1 MRAFT
6 IVQGLFV
13 ILGILRGS
21 PAWAQERAP
30 RPART
35 LTVPGPS
42 GAVVHSQPI
51 AVAANFTTTLELE
64 MPVSEV
70 SLNGPGSERVG
81 VQRMGRQIIF
91 LRPGGALSEKGQ
103 PTLMVTAEDGVR
115 YVFPLVG
122 DAVEPDTEVR
132 VRRGHCPTEEEL
144 DLAAVEL
151 LLREPVGQ
159 LRKSA
164 FQERNRW
171 AVADGVRMQV
181 WGALPFSRIAIVGLR
196 ITSEEQAPFLFER
209 ARFHSP
215 MGRLKVLGALPQ
227 PDGDIA
233 IVVER
238 AADEADGVLYTLS
251 VTEKDGPRQLV
262 ADVVPWPL
270 VSALPSRGV
279 PGEELR
285 PEEGAEANPDRGPR
299 EGKLPRTKVR
309 KRR

>member
-6 IVQGLFV
+6 IVQGL
-13 ILGILRGS
+13 ILLLGLLRGNF
-21 PAWAQERAP
+21 AWAQEQAP
-30 RPART
+30 RPVRT
-35 LTVPGPS
+35 LTVPEPP
-42 GAVVHSQPI
+42 GAMVDSQPI
-51 AVAANFTTTLELE
+51 SVAANFTTTLELE
-64 MPVSEV
+64 MPVREV
-70 SLNGPGSERVG
+70 SLNGSGSERVG
-81 VQRMGRQIIF
+81 VQRMGRQIVF
-91 LRPGGALSEKGQ
+91 LRPSGALSAKEQ
-103 PTLMVTAEDGVR
+103 PTLTVTAEDGVR

-132 VRRGHCPTEEEL
+132 VRRGRCPTEEEL

-171 AVADGVRMQV
+171 AVAEGVTMKV

-196 ITSEEQAPFLFER
+196 IISEEQAPFLFER

-227 PDGDIA
+227 PGGDIA

-238 AADEADGVLYTLS
+238 PADEADGVLYTLS

-262 ADVVPWPL
+262 ADVIPWPL
-270 VSALPSRGV
+270 VSALPARGV
-279 PGEELR
+279 PREELGTK
-285 PEEGAEANPDRGPR
+285 EGAEANPDRGPG
-299 EGKLPRTKVR
+299 EGKLPRMKVR

>member
-6 IVQGLFV
+6 IVQGL
-13 ILGILRGS
+13 ILILALSRGS

-42 GAVVHSQPI
+42 GATVHSQPI
-51 AVAANFTTTLELE
+51 AVAADFTTTLELE

-91 LRPGGALSEKGQ
+91 LRPGGVLSEKER
-103 PTLMVTAEDGVR
+103 PTLMVTAEDGIR

-122 DAVEPDTEVR
+122 NAVKPDTEVR
-132 VRRGHCPTEEEL
+132 VRLGRCPSEEEL
-144 DLAAVEL
+144 DLAAVDL

-159 LRKSA
+159 IRKSA
-164 FQERNRW
+164 FQERQSR
-171 AVADGVRMQV
+171 AIGDGVTMEV

-196 ITSEEQAPFLFER
+196 ITSEAPAPFLFER

-238 AADEADGVLYTLS
+238 PADEANGVLYTLAVS
-251 VTEKDGPRQLV
+251 EKDGPRQLV

-270 VSALPSRGV
+270 VSALPARGV
-279 PGEELR
+279 PGEELG
-285 PEEGAEANPDRGPR
+285 PEEGAEADPDRGR
-299 EGKLPRTKVR
+299 GDGKLPRPKVR
-309 KRR
+309 QRR

>member
-6 IVQGLFV
+6 IVQGLFL
-13 ILGILRGS
+13 IFGILRGS

-42 GAVVHSQPI
+42 GATVHSEPI
-51 AVAANFTTTLELE
+51 AVATNFTTTLELE
-64 MPVSEV
+64 IPVSEV

-91 LRPGGALSEKGQ
+91 LRPGGALSAKEQ
-103 PTLMVTAEDGVR
+103 PMLTVTAEDGIR

-122 DAVEPDTEVR
+122 DAVAPDTEVR
-132 VRRGHCPTEEEL
+132 VRRGRCPTEEEL

-151 LLREPVGQ
+151 LLREPVDQ

-164 FQERNRW
+164 FQERNRR
-171 AVADGVRMQV
+171 ADADGVTMQV

-196 ITSEEQAPFLFER
+196 ITSEAQAPFLFER

-215 MGRLKVLGALPQ
+215 TGRLKVLGALPQ
-227 PDGDIA
+227 ADGAIA

-238 AADEADGVLYTLS
+238 PADEADGVLYTLS
-251 VTEKDGPRQLV
+251 VSEKDGPRQLV
-262 ADVVPWPL
+262 ADVIPWPL
-270 VSALPSRGV
+270 ASALSARGV
-279 PGEELR
+279 PGDELG
-285 PEEGAEANPDRGPR
+285 PEEGAEANPERGR
-299 EGKLPRTKVR
+299 GDGKLPRPKVR
-309 KRR
+309 ERR